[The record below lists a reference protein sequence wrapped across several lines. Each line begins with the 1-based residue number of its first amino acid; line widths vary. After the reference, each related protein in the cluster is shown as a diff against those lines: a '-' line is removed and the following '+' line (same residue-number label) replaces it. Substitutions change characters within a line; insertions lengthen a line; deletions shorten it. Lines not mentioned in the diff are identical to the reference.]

1 MYFSKRLKYATLSL
15 QVFPTHMKAT
25 TAMDFSI
32 ERSGGGQPMPNRRGI
47 ALGVGVSLLLHGAL
61 IYLWRHVQPP
71 APPDAAPRVESI
83 AVWIRPLAAKPPP
96 PPVEVVKPKREAKP
110 VSKPKLATA
119 RETPAPA
126 PSPQAITVAP
136 ASPATPAA
144 SPDTFRQE
152 SPETPK
158 FDMEAAKRTARKM
171 AGERDPSKVG
181 TAVGQ
186 IPDKPLQTETQLA
199 RNIAQGKRGDCRTA
213 YAGAGLLAPVLML
226 LDKKDSGCKW

>member
-1 MYFSKRLKYATLSL
+1 
-15 QVFPTHMKAT
+15 
-25 TAMDFSI
+25 MDFSI
-32 ERSGGGQPMPNRRGI
+32 ERSDGGRPMPNRRGI
-47 ALGVGVSLLLHGAL
+47 ALGIAVSLLLHGAL
-61 IYLWRHVQPP
+61 ITLWRHVQPV
-71 APPDAAPRVESI
+71 AQPDTAPRVESI

-96 PPVEVVKPKREAKP
+96 PPVDIVKPKREPKP
-110 VSKPKLATA
+110 ISKPKLATT
-119 RETPAPA
+119 RETPAAATAPA
-126 PSPQAITVAP
+126 PGPQAITVVP

-144 SPDTFRQE
+144 SPDTLTQ
-152 SPETPK
+152 ETPK
-158 FDMEAAKRTARKM
+158 FDMEAARKTARKV

-199 RNIAQGKRGDCRTA
+199 RDIAQGKRGDCRSA

>member
-1 MYFSKRLKYATLSL
+1 
-15 QVFPTHMKAT
+15 MKAT
-25 TAMDFSI
+25 TAMEFRI
-32 ERSGGGQPMPNRRGI
+32 ERSDSGQPMPNRRGI
-47 ALGVGVSLLLHGAL
+47 ALGIGVSLLLHGAL
-61 IYLWRHVQPP
+61 IYLWRHVQPSV
-71 APPDAAPRVESI
+71 PPDTAPRVESI

-96 PPVEVVKPKREAKP
+96 PVEVVKPKREAKP
-110 VSKPKLATA
+110 VSKPKRAAT
-119 RETPAPA
+119 RETPAA
-126 PSPQAITVAP
+126 ASSPQAITVVP

-152 SPETPK
+152 TAETPK
-158 FDMEAAKRTARKM
+158 FDMEAARRTARKM

-199 RNIAQGKRGDCRTA
+199 RDIAQGKRGDCRTA

>member
-1 MYFSKRLKYATLSL
+1 
-15 QVFPTHMKAT
+15 
-25 TAMDFSI
+25 MDFSM
-32 ERSGGGQPMPNRRGI
+32 ERNGGSGDGQPLPHRRSI
-47 ALGVGVSLLLHGAL
+47 ALGIAVSLLLHGAL

-71 APPDAAPRVESI
+71 VSPDTAPRMESI

-96 PPVEVVKPKREAKP
+96 PPVEVIKPKREPKP
-110 VSKPKLATA
+110 ISKPKLATA
-119 RETPAPA
+119 RETPVAATAPA
-126 PSPQAITVAP
+126 ASPQAITVVP

-144 SPDTFRQE
+144 SSDTFTQ
-152 SPETPK
+152 ETPK
-158 FDMEAAKRTARKM
+158 FDMEAARKTARKM

-199 RNIAQGKRGDCRTA
+199 RDIAQGKRGDCRSA

>member
-1 MYFSKRLKYATLSL
+1 MCSRLS
-15 QVFPTHMKAT
+15 
-25 TAMDFSI
+25 
-32 ERSGGGQPMPNRRGI
+32 
-47 ALGVGVSLLLHGAL
+47 
-61 IYLWRHVQPP
+61 
-71 APPDAAPRVESI
+71 PPDTAPRVESI

-96 PPVEVVKPKREAKP
+96 PLISCQAASANPNPSASRSALPGKRQRRHG
-110 VSKPKLATA
+110 A
-119 RETPAPA
+119 R
-126 PSPQAITVAP
+126 PSPQAITVVP

-144 SPDTFRQE
+144 SPIRLTQDDAE
-152 SPETPK
+152 
-158 FDMEAAKRTARKM
+158 FDMEAARKTARKM

-199 RNIAQGKRGDCRTA
+199 RDIAQGKRGDCRTA

>member
-1 MYFSKRLKYATLSL
+1 
-15 QVFPTHMKAT
+15 
-25 TAMDFSI
+25 MDFSI
-32 ERSGGGQPMPNRRGI
+32 ERNGGSGGGQPLPHRRSI
-47 ALGVGVSLLLHGAL
+47 ALGIAVSLLLHGAL
-61 IYLWRHVQPP
+61 IFLWRHVQPP
-71 APPDAAPRVESI
+71 VSPDTAPRMESI

-96 PPVEVVKPKREAKP
+96 PPVEVIKPKREAKP

-119 RETPAPA
+119 RETPTAATAPA
-126 PSPQAITVAP
+126 PGPQAITVVP

-144 SPDTFRQE
+144 SSDTFTQ
-152 SPETPK
+152 ETPK
-158 FDMEAAKRTARKM
+158 FDMEAARKTARKM

-199 RNIAQGKRGDCRTA
+199 RDIAQGKRGDCRSA

>member
-1 MYFSKRLKYATLSL
+1 
-15 QVFPTHMKAT
+15 
-25 TAMDFSI
+25 MDFSI
-32 ERSGGGQPMPNRRGI
+32 ERNGGSGAGQPLPHRRSI
-47 ALGVGVSLLLHGAL
+47 ALGIAVSLLLHGAL

-71 APPDAAPRVESI
+71 VSPDTAPRMESI

-96 PPVEVVKPKREAKP
+96 SPVEVIKPKREAKP

-119 RETPAPA
+119 RETPAAATAPA
-126 PSPQAITVAP
+126 ASPQAITVVP

-144 SPDTFRQE
+144 SADTFTQE
-152 SPETPK
+152 SPK
-158 FDMEAAKRTARKM
+158 FDMEAARKTARKM

-199 RNIAQGKRGDCRTA
+199 RDIAQGKRGDCRSA

>member
-1 MYFSKRLKYATLSL
+1 M
-15 QVFPTHMKAT
+15 
-25 TAMDFSI
+25 
-32 ERSGGGQPMPNRRGI
+32 ERNSGGQPLPDRRGV
-47 ALGVGVSLLLHGAL
+47 ALGIAVSLLLHGAL
-61 IYLWRHVQPP
+61 VYLWRHAQPP
-71 APPDAAPRVESI
+71 ALPPAGAKVESI

-110 VSKPKLATA
+110 VTKPKLATA
-119 RETPAPA
+119 WETPAAATAPA
-126 PSPQAITVAP
+126 ASPQAITVVP
-136 ASPATPAA
+136 ASPATPAT

-152 SPETPK
+152 TPETPK
-158 FDMEAAKRTARKM
+158 FDMDAARKTARKM

-186 IPDKPLQTETQLA
+186 IPDKPLQTETRLA
-199 RNIAQGKRGDCRTA
+199 RDIAQGKRGDCRSA

>member
-1 MYFSKRLKYATLSL
+1 
-15 QVFPTHMKAT
+15 
-25 TAMDFSI
+25 MDFSI
-32 ERSGGGQPMPNRRGI
+32 ERNGGSGGGRPMPNRRGI
-47 ALGVGVSLLLHGAL
+47 ALGIAVSLLLHGAL
-61 IYLWRHVQPP
+61 ITLWRHVQPTVP
-71 APPDAAPRVESI
+71 QDTAPRVESI
-83 AVWIRPLAAKPPP
+83 AVWIRPPLAAKPPPPP

-119 RETPAPA
+119 RETPAAPTAPA
-126 PSPQAITVAP
+126 SSPQAITVVP

-144 SPDTFRQE
+144 SPDTLRQE
-152 SPETPK
+152 TPETPK
-158 FDMEAAKRTARKM
+158 FDMEAARRTARKM

-199 RNIAQGKRGDCRTA
+199 RDIAQGKRGDCRSA
-213 YAGAGLLAPVLML
+213 YSGAGLLAPVLML

>member
-1 MYFSKRLKYATLSL
+1 
-15 QVFPTHMKAT
+15 MKAT
-25 TAMDFSI
+25 TAMDFSM
-32 ERSGGGQPMPNRRGI
+32 ERNGGSGGGQPLPQRRSI
-47 ALGVGVSLLLHGAL
+47 ALGIAVSLLLHGAL
-61 IYLWRHVQPP
+61 IALWRHVQPSV
-71 APPDAAPRVESI
+71 PPDTAPRMESI

-96 PPVEVVKPKREAKP
+96 PPVEVIKPKREAKP
-110 VSKPKLATA
+110 VSKPKRATA
-119 RETPAPA
+119 RETPAAATAPA
-126 PSPQAITVAP
+126 ASPQAITVVP

-144 SPDTFRQE
+144 SADTFRQE
-152 SPETPK
+152 TPETPK
-158 FDMEAAKRTARKM
+158 FDMEAARRTARKM

-199 RNIAQGKRGDCRTA
+199 RDIAQGKRGDCRTA

>member
-1 MYFSKRLKYATLSL
+1 
-15 QVFPTHMKAT
+15 MKAT

-32 ERSGGGQPMPNRRGI
+32 ERNGGSGGGQPLPHRRSI
-47 ALGVGVSLLLHGAL
+47 ALGIAVSLLLHGAL

-71 APPDAAPRVESI
+71 VPPDTAQRMESI

-96 PPVEVVKPKREAKP
+96 PPVEVIKPKREAKP

-119 RETPAPA
+119 RETPTAATAPA
-126 PSPQAITVAP
+126 PGPQAITVVP

-144 SPDTFRQE
+144 SSDTLTQ
-152 SPETPK
+152 ETPK
-158 FDMEAAKRTARKM
+158 FDMEAARKTARKM
-171 AGERDPSKVG
+171 ASERDPSKVG

-199 RNIAQGKRGDCRTA
+199 RDIAQGKRGDCRSA

>member
-1 MYFSKRLKYATLSL
+1 M
-15 QVFPTHMKAT
+15 
-25 TAMDFSI
+25 
-32 ERSGGGQPMPNRRGI
+32 ERNGGSGGGQPLPQRRSI
-47 ALGVGVSLLLHGAL
+47 ALGIAVSLLLHGAL
-61 IYLWRHVQPP
+61 IALWRHVQPSV
-71 APPDAAPRVESI
+71 PPDTAPRVESI

-96 PPVEVVKPKREAKP
+96 PPVEVIKPKREAKP
-110 VSKPKLATA
+110 VSKPKRATA
-119 RETPAPA
+119 RETPAAATAPA
-126 PSPQAITVAP
+126 ASPQAITVVP

-144 SPDTFRQE
+144 SADTFRQE
-152 SPETPK
+152 TPETPK
-158 FDMEAAKRTARKM
+158 FDMEAARRTARKM

-199 RNIAQGKRGDCRTA
+199 RDIAQGKRGDCRTA

>member
-1 MYFSKRLKYATLSL
+1 
-15 QVFPTHMKAT
+15 MKAT
-25 TAMDFSI
+25 TAMDFRI
-32 ERSGGGQPMPNRRGI
+32 ERSDGGRPMPTNRGI
-47 ALGVGVSLLLHGAL
+47 VLGIAVSLLLHGAL

-71 APPDAAPRVESI
+71 VPPDTAPRVESI

-96 PPVEVVKPKREAKP
+96 PPVEVVKPKREPKP
-110 VSKPKLATA
+110 ISKPKPAAAREKPAAATA
-119 RETPAPA
+119 PAS
-126 PSPQAITVAP
+126 SPQAITVVT

-152 SPETPK
+152 TPETPK

-199 RNIAQGKRGDCRTA
+199 RDIAQGKRGDCRTA
-213 YAGAGLLAPVLML
+213 YSGAGLLAPVLML

>member
-1 MYFSKRLKYATLSL
+1 
-15 QVFPTHMKAT
+15 MKAT

-32 ERSGGGQPMPNRRGI
+32 GRNGGSGGGQPLPHRRSI
-47 ALGVGVSLLLHGAL
+47 ALGIAVSLLLHGAL
-61 IYLWRHVQPP
+61 IYLWRHVQPSV
-71 APPDAAPRVESI
+71 PPDTAPRVESI
-83 AVWIRPLAAKPPP
+83 AVWIRPLAAKPHP

-110 VSKPKLATA
+110 VSKPKLAAA
-119 RETPAPA
+119 RETPVAASAPA
-126 PSPQAITVAP
+126 ASPQAITVVP

-144 SPDTFRQE
+144 SADTFTQ
-152 SPETPK
+152 ETPK
-158 FDMEAAKRTARKM
+158 FDMEAARKTARKM

-199 RNIAQGKRGDCRTA
+199 RDIAQGKRGDCRTA

>member
-1 MYFSKRLKYATLSL
+1 
-15 QVFPTHMKAT
+15 
-25 TAMDFSI
+25 
-32 ERSGGGQPMPNRRGI
+32 MPNRRGI
-47 ALGVGVSLLLHGAL
+47 ALGIAVSLLLHGAL
-61 IYLWRHVQPP
+61 ITLWRHVQPSVP
-71 APPDAAPRVESI
+71 QDTAPRVESI

-96 PPVEVVKPKREAKP
+96 PPVEVIKPKREPKP

-119 RETPAPA
+119 RETPAAATAPA
-126 PSPQAITVAP
+126 ASPQAITVV
-136 ASPATPAA
+136 PATPTA
-144 SPDTFRQE
+144 SADTFRQE
-152 SPETPK
+152 TPETPK
-158 FDMEAAKRTARKM
+158 FDMEAARKTARKM

-199 RNIAQGKRGDCRTA
+199 RDIAQGKRGDCRTA

>member
-1 MYFSKRLKYATLSL
+1 
-15 QVFPTHMKAT
+15 MKAT

-32 ERSGGGQPMPNRRGI
+32 EKNGGSGGGQPMPNRRGI
-47 ALGVGVSLLLHGAL
+47 ALGIAVSLLLHGAL
-61 IYLWRHVQPP
+61 ITLWRHVQPTVQM
-71 APPDAAPRVESI
+71 DTAPRVESI

-96 PPVEVVKPKREAKP
+96 PPVEVI
-110 VSKPKLATA
+110 KPKLATA
-119 RETPAPA
+119 RETPAAATAPA
-126 PSPQAITVAP
+126 ASPQAITVVP

-144 SPDTFRQE
+144 SADTFRQE
-152 SPETPK
+152 TPETPK
-158 FDMEAAKRTARKM
+158 FDMEAARKTARKM

-186 IPDKPLQTETQLA
+186 IPDKQLQTETQLA
-199 RNIAQGKRGDCRTA
+199 RDIAQGKRGDCRSA